1 MEQAPTKTRLLTKK
15 APIEKMSNIIPYT
28 DYACDVHPNT
38 TKLTTTLPKTGN
50 LSYYTSCSSLDQS
63 LTLTASSGTTTTQ
76 SKSHTKARQLS
87 KYHSI
92 TIIFILIGLFSINFI
107 QEIFMM
113 FYYFSTEQT
122 TWFISSLIAIFCGQ
136 FITLVI
142 TLLADIDLMN
152 LTPPVPS
159 SSILSSVSSNFG
171 TASQTTFKKPHRHRE
186 PTKKNSIYKNQESA
200 KELIDHKC
208 QDQSSSISE
217 SSTSHKDIYLIFQNP
232 FSKLCLL
239 MLPGYLPISVY
250 IKFLRHV
257 FMYRKSSGQDRFKY
271 EFQLSLHLFFN
282 AIFYSLPLVLTNA
295 CYLASTTT
303 ARSLNWYY
311 AEFYSFFSV
320 AASYFTPQSTV
331 LFEDANLE
339 RRNQLVLLL
348 VSIFISI
355 SIGVCLFTTYYEL
368 MKQINYL
375 SVLTFRPS
383 QIFTTS
389 YNKSTKSVTT
399 TENNNKLVN
408 LGLVEILVYFC
419 YKFCLITSRL
429 AVIALFWY
437 SFREWMLVAILCHIF
452 ILYAVSLC
460 TVNINDLSTPDN
472 KHHDIVLD
480 NNHVTA
486 GSIVNRHGFKVIVN
500 SASELSQ
507 ASNESVLT
515 TKLSGQKRFSRFKQ
529 HLILFI
535 TCLLS
540 YVDLFM
546 NQLSEIFYIKKIIC
560 FYALYFVQNMVVLT
574 YWLVTVV
581 LSFRTKVAGGDE
593 DILYESNDGSGY
605 EVTKNVAA
613 LMNEYLTPVSC
624 YAIVIYLSVVLFT
637 IFGLVLKFLHLHI
650 LRRRYRRIT
659 DNNENLGSSS
669 ANNL

>member
-1 MEQAPTKTRLLTKK
+1 MEQAPTKAQLLTRK

-28 DYACDVHPNT
+28 DFACDQVHPNT
-38 TKLTTTLPKTGN
+38 TKLTTTQLPKTN
-50 LSYYTSCSSLDQS
+50 NMSYYTSCSSLDQS
-63 LTLTASSGTTTTQ
+63 LTLTASSATSTTQ
-76 SKSHTKARQLS
+76 SHSHTTAHPS

-92 TIIFILIGLFSINFI
+92 TIIFILIGLFSVNFI

-171 TASQTTFKKPHRHRE
+171 TASHTSFKKPHKHRK
-186 PTKKNSIYKNQESA
+186 PTNKSSIYKNQESA

-208 QDQSSSISE
+208 QDQSSSIPE
-217 SSTSHKDIYLIFQNP
+217 DIYLIFQNP

-257 FMYRKSSGQDRFKY
+257 FMYRKSPGHDRFKY

-282 AIFYSLPLVLTNA
+282 AIFYSLPLVLVNA

-348 VSIFISI
+348 VSIFMSI

-389 YNKSTKSVTT
+389 FEKSTKSVTT
-399 TENNNKLVN
+399 TENNNKLLN

-429 AVIALFWY
+429 AAIALFWY
-437 SFREWMLVAILCHIF
+437 LFREWILVAILCHIF
-452 ILYAVSLC
+452 ILYTVSLC
-460 TVNINDLSTPDN
+460 TMNINDLSTPDN

-480 NNHVTA
+480 NNHVTS
-486 GSIVNRHGFKVIVN
+486 GCIVNKHGFKVIVN

-515 TKLSGQKRFSRFKQ
+515 TKLLGQKKFSRFKQ

-560 FYALYFVQNMVVLT
+560 FYGLYFVQNMVVLT

-581 LSFRTKVAGGDE
+581 LSFRTKMAAGDE
-593 DILYESNDGSGY
+593 DILYENDDGY
-605 EVTKNVAA
+605 GVAKNVAA
-613 LMNEYLTPVSC
+613 FMNEYLTPVSC

-659 DNNENLGSSS
+659 DNNDNLGSSS
-669 ANNL
+669 GSANNL